1 MRKILFFTM
10 LSLSTTITLAEVGD
24 NFFSI
29 KLGSSNSNTTGI
41 TTFKDQIGT
50 GAAGETTDKDLGKS
64 DIMEIG
70 IGSYFSETF
79 SGEISLAQR
88 NGFKYAT
95 THTKSDGV
103 ADTTLR
109 YKADVE
115 SLAVFINGYFNAQ
128 PLSIIQTSV
137 TPYLGVG
144 VGFSRNKM
152 GAVDITQVS
161 DGVSL
166 GNAASNTETEFAYKL
181 ALGTLINLS
190 DSVSVDLNYQYVDL
204 GNIKSGTNLSWDSR
218 DLNSPFIGPEITSS
232 EFNVGLQIVF

>member
-1 MRKILFFTM
+1 MKKILFLTII
-10 LSLSTTITLAEVGD
+10 SLATSGVLADVGD

-50 GAAGETTDKDLGKS
+50 GTADTTTDKDLGKS

-95 THTKSDGV
+95 TGV
-103 ADTTLR
+103 TDSNLR

-115 SLAVFINGYFNAQ
+115 SLAVLINGYFNAQ

-152 GAVDITQVS
+152 GAVDITQIN

-181 ALGTLINLS
+181 ALGALINLS
-190 DSVSVDLNYQYVDL
+190 DNVSVDLNYQYVDL

-218 DLNSPFIGPEITSS
+218 DLNAPFSGPEITSS
-232 EFNVGLQIVF
+232 ELNIGLQIIF

>member
-1 MRKILFFTM
+1 MKKIL
-10 LSLSTTITLAEVGD
+10 LLTIISFATSGVLADVGD

-50 GAAGETTDKDLGKS
+50 GTAGDTTDKDLGKS

-95 THTKSDGV
+95 TGV
-103 ADTTLR
+103 TDTTLR

-144 VGFSRNKM
+144 V
-152 GAVDITQVS
+152 A
-161 DGVSL
+161 
-166 GNAASNTETEFAYKL
+166 L
-181 ALGTLINLS
+181 AI
-190 DSVSVDLNYQYVDL
+190 
-204 GNIKSGTNLSWDSR
+204 
-218 DLNSPFIGPEITSS
+218 
-232 EFNVGLQIVF
+232 

>member
-88 NGFKYAT
+88 NGFKYVT
-95 THTKSDGV
+95 TGV
-103 ADTTLR
+103 PVNSLR

-218 DLNSPFIGPEITSS
+218 DMNSPFIGPEITSS

>member
-70 IGSYFSETF
+70 IGSYFSESF
-79 SGEISLAQR
+79 SGEISLSQR
-88 NGFKYAT
+88 KGFKYNTTVSDAT
-95 THTKSDGV
+95 QKYT
-103 ADTTLR
+103 
-109 YKADVE
+109 ADVE

-218 DLNSPFIGPEITSS
+218 DMNSPFIGPEITSS

>member
-10 LSLSTTITLAEVGD
+10 LSLSTSITLAEVGD

-41 TTFKDQIGT
+41 TTFKDQSGS

-95 THTKSDGV
+95 TGV
-103 ADTTLR
+103 PDTSLR

-152 GAVDITQVS
+152 GAVDIILVS

-218 DLNSPFIGPEITSS
+218 DMNSPFIGPEITSS

>member
-10 LSLSTTITLAEVGD
+10 LSLSTSITLAEVGD

-50 GAAGETTDKDLGKS
+50 GTAGDTTDKDLGKS

-95 THTKSDGV
+95 TGV
-103 ADTTLR
+103 PDTSLR

>member
-1 MRKILFFTM
+1 MKKILFLTII
-10 LSLSTTITLAEVGD
+10 SLATSGVLADVGD

-41 TTFKDQIGT
+41 TTLKDQIGT

-95 THTKSDGV
+95 TGV
-103 ADTTLR
+103 TDSNLR

-115 SLAVFINGYFNAQ
+115 SLAVLINGYFNAQ

-152 GAVDITQVS
+152 GAVDITQIN

-190 DSVSVDLNYQYVDL
+190 DNVSVDLNYQYVDL
-204 GNIKSGTNLSWDSR
+204 GKIKSGTNLSFDSR
-218 DLNSPFIGPEITSS
+218 NLNAPFSGPEITSS
-232 EFNVGLQIVF
+232 ELNIGLQIIF

>member
-1 MRKILFFTM
+1 MKKILFLTII
-10 LSLSTTITLAEVGD
+10 SLATSGVLADVGD

-50 GAAGETTDKDLGKS
+50 GTADTTTDKDLGKS

-95 THTKSDGV
+95 TGV
-103 ADTTLR
+103 TDSNLR

-115 SLAVFINGYFNAQ
+115 SLAVLINGYFNAQ

-152 GAVDITQVS
+152 GAVDITQIN

-181 ALGTLINLS
+181 ALGALINLS
-190 DSVSVDLNYQYVDL
+190 DNVSVDLNYQYVDL
-204 GNIKSGTNLSWDSR
+204 GKIKSGTNLSFDSR
-218 DLNSPFIGPEITSS
+218 NLNAPFSGPEITSS
-232 EFNVGLQIVF
+232 ELNIGLQIIF

>member
-95 THTKSDGV
+95 TGV
-103 ADTTLR
+103 PDTSLR

-152 GAVDITQVS
+152 GAVHITDV
-161 DGVSL
+161 DTGV
-166 GNAASNTETEFAYKL
+166 NAGYAAGNTETEFAYKL

-190 DSVSVDLNYQYVDL
+190 DNVSIDLSYQYVDL
-204 GNIKSGTNLSWDSR
+204 GNIKSGTNLSF
-218 DLNSPFIGPEITSS
+218 DLLGSALYAPFSGPEITSS
-232 EFNVGLQIVF
+232 EFNVGLQVVF

>member
-1 MRKILFFTM
+1 MKKILFLTII
-10 LSLSTTITLAEVGD
+10 SLATSGVLADVGD

-50 GAAGETTDKDLGKS
+50 GTADTTTDKDLGKS

-95 THTKSDGV
+95 TETDN
-103 ADTTLR
+103 TLR

-115 SLAVFINGYFNAQ
+115 SLAVLINGYFNAQ

-152 GAVDITQVS
+152 GAVDITQIN

-190 DSVSVDLNYQYVDL
+190 DNVSVDLNYQYVDL
-204 GNIKSGTNLSWDSR
+204 GNIKSGTNLSFDSR
-218 DLNSPFIGPEITSS
+218 DLNAPFSGPEITSS
-232 EFNVGLQIVF
+232 ELNIGLQIIF

>member
-1 MRKILFFTM
+1 MKKILFLTII
-10 LSLSTTITLAEVGD
+10 SLATSGVLADVGD

-50 GAAGETTDKDLGKS
+50 GTADTTTDKDLGKS

-95 THTKSDGV
+95 TGV
-103 ADTTLR
+103 TDSNLR

-115 SLAVFINGYFNAQ
+115 SLAVLINGYFNAQ

-152 GAVDITQVS
+152 GAVDITQIN

-190 DSVSVDLNYQYVDL
+190 DNVSVDLNYQYVDL
-204 GNIKSGTNLSWDSR
+204 GKIKSGTNLSFDSR
-218 DLNSPFIGPEITSS
+218 DLNAPFSGPEITSS
-232 EFNVGLQIVF
+232 ELNIGLQIIF

>member
-1 MRKILFFTM
+1 MKKILFLTII
-10 LSLSTTITLAEVGD
+10 SLATSGVLADVGD

-50 GAAGETTDKDLGKS
+50 GTAGVTTDKDLGKS

-95 THTKSDGV
+95 TETDN
-103 ADTTLR
+103 TLR

-115 SLAVFINGYFNAQ
+115 SLAVLINGYFNAQ

-144 VGFSRNKM
+144 VGVSRNKM

-181 ALGTLINLS
+181 ALGALINLS
-190 DSVSVDLNYQYVDL
+190 DNVSVDLNYQYVDL
-204 GNIKSGTNLSWDSR
+204 GNIKSGTNLSFDSR
-218 DLNSPFIGPEITSS
+218 DLNAPFSGPEITSS
-232 EFNVGLQIVF
+232 ELNIGLQIIF

>member
-1 MRKILFFTM
+1 MKKILFLTII
-10 LSLSTTITLAEVGD
+10 SLATSGVLADVGD

-50 GAAGETTDKDLGKS
+50 GTADTTTDKDLGKS

-95 THTKSDGV
+95 TGV
-103 ADTTLR
+103 TDSNLR

-115 SLAVFINGYFNAQ
+115 SLAVLINGYFNAQ

-152 GAVDITQVS
+152 GAVDITQIN

-190 DSVSVDLNYQYVDL
+190 DNVSVDLNYQYVDL
-204 GNIKSGTNLSWDSR
+204 GKIKSGTNLSFDSR
-218 DLNSPFIGPEITSS
+218 NLNAPFSGPEITSS
-232 EFNVGLQIVF
+232 ELNIGLQIIF

>member
-1 MRKILFFTM
+1 MKKILFLTII
-10 LSLSTTITLAEVGD
+10 SLATSGVLADVGD

-50 GAAGETTDKDLGKS
+50 GTADTTTDKDLGKS

-95 THTKSDGV
+95 TGV
-103 ADTTLR
+103 TDSNLR

-115 SLAVFINGYFNAQ
+115 SLAVLINGYFNAQ

-152 GAVDITQVS
+152 GAVDITQIN

-204 GNIKSGTNLSWDSR
+204 GNIKSGTNLSFDSR
-218 DLNSPFIGPEITSS
+218 DLNAPFSGPEITSS
-232 EFNVGLQIVF
+232 ELNIGLQIIF

>member
-1 MRKILFFTM
+1 MKKILFLTII
-10 LSLSTTITLAEVGD
+10 SLATSGVLADVGD

-50 GAAGETTDKDLGKS
+50 GTADTTTDKDLGKS

-95 THTKSDGV
+95 TETDN
-103 ADTTLR
+103 TLR

-115 SLAVFINGYFNAQ
+115 SLAVLINGYFNAQ

-190 DSVSVDLNYQYVDL
+190 DNVSVDLNYQYVDL
-204 GNIKSGTNLSWDSR
+204 GKIKSGTNLSFDSR
-218 DLNSPFIGPEITSS
+218 NLNAPFSGPEITSS
-232 EFNVGLQIVF
+232 ELNIGLQIIF

>member
-41 TTFKDQIGT
+41 TTFKTQGP
-50 GAAGETTDKDLGKS
+50 AAETTDKDLGNS

-79 SGEISLAQR
+79 RGEISLAQR

-95 THTKSDGV
+95 TNTKADGE
-103 ADTTLR
+103 ADTSLR

-152 GAVDITQVS
+152 GAVHITDV
-161 DGVSL
+161 DTGV
-166 GNAASNTETEFAYKL
+166 NAGYAAGNTETEFAYKL

-190 DSVSVDLNYQYVDL
+190 DNVSIDLSYQYVDL
-204 GNIKSGTNLSWDSR
+204 GNIKSGTNLSF
-218 DLNSPFIGPEITSS
+218 DLLGSALYAPFSGPEITSS
-232 EFNVGLQIVF
+232 EFNVGLQVVF

>member
-1 MRKILFFTM
+1 MKKILFLTII
-10 LSLSTTITLAEVGD
+10 SLATSGVLADVGD

-50 GAAGETTDKDLGKS
+50 GTADTTTDKDLGKS

-95 THTKSDGV
+95 TGV
-103 ADTTLR
+103 TDSNLR

-115 SLAVFINGYFNAQ
+115 SLAVLINGYFNAQ

-152 GAVDITQVS
+152 GAVDITQIN

-204 GNIKSGTNLSWDSR
+204 GNIKSGLNLSWDSR
-218 DLNSPFIGPEITSS
+218 DLNAPFSGPEITSS
-232 EFNVGLQIVF
+232 ELNIGLQIIF